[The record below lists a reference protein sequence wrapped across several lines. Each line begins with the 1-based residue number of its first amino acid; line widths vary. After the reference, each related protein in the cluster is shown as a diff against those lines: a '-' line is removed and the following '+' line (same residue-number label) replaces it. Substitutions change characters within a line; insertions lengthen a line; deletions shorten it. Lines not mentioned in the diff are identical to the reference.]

1 MAWGNPGRRRWSWL
15 LKARSNDVSR
25 KEDDARNKKAKVR
38 AARFARVE
46 VRKARHTHGTEN
58 EAGKGC
64 PAARVRSGMRA
75 RCIERG
81 ARPVYRGCGNEAD
94 SPGGMSPGALPSS
107 TATLRAVEPY
117 ADEANGKR
125 AQANQPYKGGNDL
138 DEEYRGYGRSLRWLS
153 NKR

>member
-1 MAWGNPGRRRWSWL
+1 MAQGNPGRGRRSWL

-64 PAARVRSGMRA
+64 PAARVRSSMRA

-94 SPGGMSPGALPSS
+94 SPGGMSPGALPSR

-117 ADEANGKR
+117 ADEANGER
-125 AQANQPYKGGNDL
+125 AQANQPHKGGDQ
-138 DEEYRGYGRSLRWLS
+138 GRR
-153 NKR
+153 